1 MARMRAA
8 TFFLT
13 AAAFQVIIFGVGQQR
28 SSVIDPGQG
37 GGRVATRQD
46 PGRKVRAVKF
56 SKAILDGKTQR
67 DAAIAAGYSPK
78 SAESAGS
85 QMAKAPD
92 VQAILNSALDKA
104 GATIDASALVIAKAH
119 KAKTVKHFAYL
130 GRVVDTRS
138 NDDAPTQLHAA
149 ELNLRARKILVPKPQ
164 DDSGQSTVNLIAL
177 VAVIKQASEQR
188 GLPT

>member
-1 MARMRAA
+1 MKAA
-8 TFFLT
+8 MLFLT
-13 AAAFQVIIFGVGQQR
+13 AAAFQVIIFGVRQQR

-37 GGRVATRQD
+37 GGRVAIRQD

-67 DAAIAAGYSPK
+67 DAAIEAGYSPK
-78 SAESAGS
+78 SAESSGS
-85 QMAKAPD
+85 QMAKSPD
-92 VQAILNSALDKA
+92 VQEILNRALDKA
-104 GATIDASALVIAKAH
+104 GATIDSSARVIAEAQR
-119 KAKTVKHFAYL
+119 AKTVKHFAFM
-130 GRVVDTRS
+130 GKVKESKTHIDHPTR
-138 NDDAPTQLHAA
+138 LHAA
-149 ELNLRARKILVPKPQ
+149 ELNYRSRKLLAPKPQ

>member
-1 MARMRAA
+1 MARMKAA
-8 TFFLT
+8 MLFLT
-13 AAAFQVIIFGVGQQR
+13 AAAFQVIIFGVGHQR

-37 GGRVATRQD
+37 GGKVAEGQKASRKIRV
-46 PGRKVRAVKF
+46 VKF
-56 SKAILDGKTQR
+56 AKAILAGKKQK
-67 DAAIAAGYSPK
+67 DAAIDAGCSPK
-78 SAESAGS
+78 SAESQGS
-85 QMAKAPD
+85 QLASSPD
-92 VQAILNSALDKA
+92 VQAILNRALDKA

-138 NDDAPTQLHAA
+138 TEDAPTQLHAA

-164 DDSGQSTVNLIAL
+164 DDGGQSTVNLIAL